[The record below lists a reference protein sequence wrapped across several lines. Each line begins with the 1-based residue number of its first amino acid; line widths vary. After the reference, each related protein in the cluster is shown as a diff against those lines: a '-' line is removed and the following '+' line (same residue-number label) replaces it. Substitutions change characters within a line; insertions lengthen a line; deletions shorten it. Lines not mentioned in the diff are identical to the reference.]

1 MSFRIEIVVHAK
13 TRFFETARILG
24 LTTMSKAEQQTGG
37 RLGVP
42 EWLIFL
48 LIFAGYL
55 VLMRW
60 VLPAAGVQT

>member
-1 MSFRIEIVVHAK
+1 M
-13 TRFFETARILG
+13 
-24 LTTMSKAEQQTGG
+24 QG
-37 RLGVP
+37 RLRMP